1 MRMSR
6 DHILTSQ
13 AGSLPRPDDLISA
26 NAARESDPSTDE
38 RAFQETLQKAI
49 VDVVRKQKDI
59 GIDVPGDGEFGK
71 SMGHK
76 VNYRA
81 WWSYCFN
88 RLGGLD
94 LAGPGLHDAAPKRAK
109 PGEVVL
115 TSFADRRDRTKF
127 LPVYQDPDG
136 GVYTGPPMAK
146 WPVCTGPVVY
156 KGHDAI
162 KADIAH
168 FKAALKANGVEEGF
182 MTSVAPGSASRLAQR
197 LLQERRRVHV
207 RLRRRH
213 ARGIQGHRRC
223 RPDPAARRSGDRR
236 ELGHDQPGTVGRG
249 LQEILDGAG
258 RSAQPRHPRPAARP
272 HPLSLCWGSWHG
284 PHTTDI
290 PMRDIVDVM
299 LAINAQAYSFEAGN
313 VRHEHEW
320 TVWQDVKLPDGKL
333 ILPGVV
339 SHATNVVEHPELVA
353 QRIVRFTNLRR
364 PRARHRFDRLRAR
377 RPHPPHGRLGQARSA
392 GAGRGAGEQAALALI
407 A

>member
-49 VDVVRKQKDI
+49 VDVVRQQKDI

-94 LAGPGLHDAAPKRAK
+94 LDGPGLLRHGAEAVPS

-136 GVYTGPPMAK
+136 GDYDRAADGQVAGLHRA
-146 WPVCTGPVVY
+146 
-156 KGHDAI
+156 GHLQRPRRDQGRHRQFQGGAESQRRRGRLHDLGR
-162 KADIAH
+162 ARQ
-168 FKAALKANGVEEGF
+168 
-182 MTSVAPGSASRLAQR
+182 RLADR
-197 LLQERRRVHV
+197 ATSTTRPTRSSCSP
-207 RLRRRH
+207 
-213 ARGIQGHRRC
+213 APRRC
-223 RPDPAARRSGDRR
+223 ARNTRRSSM
-236 ELGHDQPGTVGRG
+236 PG
-249 LQEILDGAG
+249 
-258 RSAQPRHPRPAARP
+258 
-272 HPLSLCWGSWHG
+272 
-284 PHTTDI
+284 
-290 PMRDIVDVM
+290 
-299 LAINAQAYSFEAGN
+299 
-313 VRHEHEW
+313 
-320 TVWQDVKLPDGKL
+320 
-333 ILPGVV
+333 
-339 SHATNVVEHPELVA
+339 
-353 QRIVRFTNLRR
+353 
-364 PRARHRFDRLRAR
+364 
-377 RPHPPHGRLGQARSA
+377 
-392 GAGRGAGEQAALALI
+392 
-407 A
+407 

>member
-13 AGSLPRPDDLISA
+13 AGSLPRPDDLIGA
-26 NAARESDPSTDE
+26 NAAHESSEATDE

-109 PGEVVL
+109 LGEVVL

-168 FKAALKANGVEEGF
+168 FKAALKASGVEEGF
-182 MTSVAPGSASRLAQR
+182 MTSVAPASASRLRNVYYKSDEEFMYAVGEAMR
-197 LLQERRRVHV
+197 EEYKAIVDAGLILQ
-207 RLRRRH
+207 LD
-213 ARGIQGHRRC
+213 
-223 RPDPAARRSGDRR
+223 DPAIAENWDMVNP
-236 ELGHDQPGTVGRG
+236 EPTVADYQKFSMVRVDALNHAIRG
-249 LQEILDGAG
+249 LPQDRI
-258 RSAQPRHPRPAARP
+258 RFH
-272 HPLSLCWGSWHG
+272 LCWGSWHG

-290 PMRDIVDVM
+290 PMRDILEVM
-299 LAINAQAYSFEAGN
+299 LAVNAQAYSFEAGN

-320 TVWQDVKLPDGKL
+320 TVWEEVKLPDGK
-333 ILPGVV
+333 IIMPGIV

-353 QRIVRFTNLRR
+353 QRILRFTKSVGRERVIAATDCGLGGRV
-364 PRARHRFDRLRAR
+364 
-377 RPHPPHGRLGQARSA
+377 HPMVAWAKLEALAQG
-392 GAGRGAGEQAALALI
+392 AALASKQLWR
-407 A
+407 